1 MLPLTGIGLLW
12 HYLATATENGD
23 HVTERG
29 LDKLLLGLGAQLE
42 AAEKRAEEEAAN
54 DLALSLT
61 QDSVM
66 ADVLTRASAVT
77 IPMDGGGR
85 LTADAV
91 GSDFLWIDGP
101 RPQIRPLAQA
111 VVRLEDRG
119 RPPARWHMSLL
130 EACRQLA
137 RSGAI
142 VEVTWFSGSGTGIL
156 ERGARD
162 FLSVRTAQGSV
173 LVPYSAT
180 QYISLIRGGLTGDS

>member
-1 MLPLTGIGLLW
+1 
-12 HYLATATENGD
+12 
-23 HVTERG
+23 VTERG

-61 QDSVM
+61 QDSLM
-66 ADVLTRASAVT
+66 ADSLTRGRAVT
-77 IPMDGGGR
+77 ILIDGGGR
-85 LTADAV
+85 LAAAAV
-91 GSDFLWIDGP
+91 GSDFIWIDGP

-119 RPPARWHMSLL
+119 RPPTRWHMSLL
-130 EACRQLA
+130 EACRQMA
-137 RSGAI
+137 RSGAT

-162 FLSVRTAQGSV
+162 FLSVKTAQGPV
-173 LVPYSAT
+173 VVPYSAI
-180 QYISLIRGGLTGDS
+180 QCISLIRGGLTGDS